1 MKILRVGSWKE
12 GNVGYRYPCENV
24 SSRYPE
30 MGWKSE
36 YRDVEKRVKERVSVG
51 ATARGKMVSLDGVGS
66 S

>member
-1 MKILRVGSWKE
+1 MYRVLRYMKILRVGSWKE

-36 YRDVEKRVKERVSVG
+36 YRDVEKRV
-51 ATARGKMVSLDGVGS
+51 L
-66 S
+66 